1 MQGRKERE
9 IANESSNS
17 RKTNMQIRKRRR
29 SNVYR
34 MFNNGMGRL
43 HKEMDVLSA
52 LWETNCTRGEG
63 VMINTNLLL
72 NKIKECGYSHER
84 LAVAVN
90 CSRSTIHNIIYNR
103 TLPSFYIF
111 VKLIEALELDAK
123 EVNEMFSLD
132 IQEGNSNE

>member
-1 MQGRKERE
+1 MQV
-9 IANESSNS
+9 
-17 RKTNMQIRKRRR
+17 RKRRR

-52 LWETNCTRGEG
+52 LRETNCTRGEG

-132 IQEGNSNE
+132 IQKGNS